1 MSGVRAPHLQ
11 RRDGIYHLRIRVP
24 DAIRPQVGKTELV
37 RSLRTYSLRKAR
49 PLAALLTALV
59 MEAFEMIKLNEMTTH
74 DALRLV
80 QDCFVQVMAEQEK
93 CGGFLPTTSQP
104 EFECH
109 EQRVLSEDRITELQ
123 AQLGGNQF
131 DPDIRHQVRDLVI
144 RQGYNPNMLPEV
156 RLNDLASGIARV
168 LIEQQRLF
176 LLRLEDRLA
185 HQVIADELFQNDVQ
199 HANVSEYNIKIK
211 GPSLGAAIH
220 SFLETHKPVWKLK
233 TYKARVWQLGY
244 LVEFLGS
251 ERPLASIKAEDIRSY
266 RNAVLTLRAK
276 HGFQATQ
283 TFAAK
288 QTSNNAARIEP
299 KTAEL
304 IFQPVRTFFSWA
316 ISSEGLIDVNPAQ
329 AVKVT
334 LKQDKKTGRVRRP
347 FEADEVKRLFS
358 CPLFQGCKSKSRRH
372 VSGDHIYRDA
382 KYWLPI
388 LGYYTGCRLGELVQ
402 IAIEDVVVNDIH
414 PYLDINE
421 KALVGGSTKSVKS
434 TAGLRKVPL
443 HPDLIELGFL
453 DFAAKR
459 AKQDKS
465 NVRLFSEIPFGVD
478 GQASTEYS
486 KIFGRLMDKVGLK
499 DPQLVFHSWRHGM
512 EDSLRDTGC
521 QPYVI
526 DRIIGHADATMGG
539 KYGKGVS
546 LGVLANAVSSMA
558 LPVRLPLILGS
569 ASQGTAK

>member
-37 RSLRTYSLRKAR
+37 RSLRTCSLRKAR

-74 DALRLV
+74 EARKLV
-80 QDCFVQVMAEQEK
+80 QDCFVQVIAKQEK
-93 CGGFLPTTSQP
+93 YGGFVPVTNQP
-104 EFECH
+104 EFEYH

-123 AQLGGNQF
+123 AQMGGNHIA
-131 DPDIRHQVRDLVI
+131 PDIRHRVRDLVI
-144 RQGYNPNMLPEV
+144 RQGYSPDMLPEA
-156 RLNDLASGIARV
+156 RLNDLANGVARV

-185 HQVIADELFQNDVQ
+185 PHIIADELFQNGVE
-199 HANVSEYNIKIK
+199 HANASEYSTKFK
-211 GPSLGAAIH
+211 GPTLGEAIH
-220 SFLETHKPVWKLK
+220 SFLESHKPVWKLK
-233 TYKARVWQLGY
+233 TYKARLWQLGY
-244 LVEFLGS
+244 LVEYLGN
-251 ERPLASIKAEDIRSY
+251 ERPLASIIAEDIRSY

-276 HGFQATQ
+276 HGFQPTQ
-283 TFAAK
+283 TFEAK
-288 QTSNNAARIEP
+288 QTSNKIARIEP

-304 IFQPVRTFFSWA
+304 IFQPVRTFFNWCV
-316 ISSEGLIDVNPAQ
+316 SSEGLIEANPAQ
-329 AVKVT
+329 AVKVMV
-334 LKQDKKTGRVRRP
+334 KHDKTAGRVRRP
-347 FEADEVKRLFS
+347 FEVDEIKKLFYW
-358 CPLFQGCKSKSRRH
+358 PQFQGCKSKSRRH
-372 VSGDHIYRDA
+372 MPGDNVYRDG

-402 IAIEDVVVNDIH
+402 MAIEDVVGNDMH
-414 PYLDINE
+414 PHLDINE
-421 KALVGGSTKSVKS
+421 KALVGGSNKSVKS

-459 AKQDKS
+459 AKQDKP

-486 KIFGRLMDKVGLK
+486 KIFGRLMDKIGLK
-499 DPQLVFHSWRHGM
+499 DPQLVFHSWRHGV
-512 EDSLRDTGC
+512 EDALRDAGV
-521 QPYVI
+521 QPYTI

-539 KYGKGVS
+539 RYGKGVS
-546 LGVLANAVSSMA
+546 LGVLAAAVASMK
-558 LPVRLPLILGS
+558 LPVRLTSLLP
-569 ASQGTAK
+569 TAKKD

>member
-37 RSLRTYSLRKAR
+37 RSLRTNSLRKAR

-74 DALRLV
+74 DARKLV
-80 QDCFVQVMAEQEK
+80 QECFVQVMAEQEY
-93 CGGFLPTTSQP
+93 GGFLQTTSEP
-104 EFECH
+104 DFEYH
-109 EQRVLSEDRITELQ
+109 EQRVLSEDRITDLQ
-123 AQLGGNQF
+123 AQIGGNHF
-131 DPDIRHQVRDLVI
+131 DPEIRHRVRDLVI
-144 RQGYNPNMLPEV
+144 RQGYSPNMLPEV
-156 RLNDLASGIARV
+156 RLNDLANGIARV

-176 LLRLEDRLA
+176 ISRLEDRLA
-185 HQVIADELFQNDVQ
+185 PQVITDELFQNGVE
-199 HANVSEYNIKIK
+199 HANTAEFGTKFK
-211 GPSLGAAIH
+211 GPSLGSAVH
-220 SFLETHKPVWKLK
+220 SFLESHKSVWKLK
-233 TYKARVWQLGY
+233 TYKARLWQLGY
-244 LVEFLGS
+244 LVEYLGS

-288 QTSNNAARIEP
+288 QTSNIAARIEP

-304 IFQPVRTFFSWA
+304 IFQPVRTFFNWCV
-316 ISSEGLIDVNPAQ
+316 SSEGLVEVNPAQ

-334 LKQDKKTGRVRRP
+334 VKHDKKVGRVRRP
-347 FEADEVKRLFS
+347 FEVDEIKKLFYW
-358 CPLFQGCKSKSRRH
+358 PLFQGCKSNSRRH
-372 VSGDHIYRDA
+372 VPGNNVYRDG

-402 IAIEDVVVNDIH
+402 MAIEDVVANDVH
-414 PYLDINE
+414 PHLDINE
-421 KALVGGSTKSVKS
+421 KALIGGSNKSVKS
-434 TAGLRKVPL
+434 TAGLRQVPL

-453 DFAAKR
+453 EFAAKR
-459 AKQDKS
+459 AKQDKP
-465 NVRLFSEIPFGVD
+465 NVRLFSEIPFGID

-486 KIFGRLMDKVGLK
+486 KIFGRLMDKTGLK
-499 DPQLVFHSWRHGM
+499 DPQLVFHSWRHGA
-512 EDSLRDTGC
+512 EDALRDAGV
-521 QPYVI
+521 QPYTI
-526 DRIIGHADATMGG
+526 DRIIGHADTTMGG

-546 LGVLANAVSSMA
+546 LGVLAEAVASMK
-558 LPVRLPLILGS
+558 LPVRLPSLLPIE
-569 ASQGTAK
+569 KKD